1 MRDILKGLG
10 LDQETIDS
18 IMAEHGMLIF
28 QSTER
33 INALTTENMM
43 SIQVLPKKRPKKRI
57 SHY

>member
-1 MRDILKGLG
+1 MRDFLKGLG

-43 SIQVLPKKRPKKRI
+43 SFLVEQKKKQKKRI
-57 SHY
+57 SYY